1 MQSIPVLTLTRKAT
15 AAITAERFVSP
26 TGGATATAAA
36 NSAGVARSNAAV
48 GDVYPVDVLGT
59 AIVVAGAAIADG
71 AEIEVGA
78 GGKAATKSAGKTVA
92 RAQQAAAG
100 DGSRI
105 EVLLIP
111 N

>member
-1 MQSIPVLTLTRKAT
+1 MQSHPIFTRTLKAV
-15 AAITAERFVSP
+15 AVIVAERFVSP
-26 TGGATATAAA
+26 TGAVATAAG
-36 NSAGVARSNAAV
+36 NTGGVARSNAQIGEAM
-48 GDVYPVDVLGT
+48 PVDVLGS
-59 AIVVAGAAIADG
+59 AIVVAGGAIADG

-78 GGKAATKSAGKTVA
+78 DGKAVTKAAGKTVA
-92 RAQQAAAG
+92 RAMQAAAG

>member
-1 MQSIPVLTLTRKAT
+1 MQSIPILTLTFKAT
-15 AAITAERFVSP
+15 AAILAERFVSP
-26 TGGATATAAA
+26 TGAITATTAA
-36 NSAGVARSNAAV
+36 NSAGVARSNAAI
-48 GDVYPVDVLGT
+48 GEAYPVDVLGT
-59 AIVVAGAAIADG
+59 AVVVAGAAIAVG

-78 GGKAATKSAGKTVA
+78 GGKAVTKSAGKTVA
-92 RAQQAAAG
+92 RALQSATG